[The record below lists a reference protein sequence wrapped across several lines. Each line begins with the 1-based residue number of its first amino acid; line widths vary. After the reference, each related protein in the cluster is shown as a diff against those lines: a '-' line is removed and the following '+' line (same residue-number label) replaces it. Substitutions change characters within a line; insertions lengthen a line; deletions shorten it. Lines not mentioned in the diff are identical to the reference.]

1 MSGVD
6 GGSSNFF
13 DTNVLLYLLSE
24 DHSKADKAEELLSA
38 GGVVSVQVLNE
49 FATVASWKFAMKWGE
64 VRDCLEPFRLVLRIE
79 PLTVDTHDQALDI
92 AERCKV
98 SFYDALIIAAAK
110 LAGCTRLYSED
121 LQHRQVFEKSLT
133 VVNPFKG

>member
-1 MSGVD
+1 MAD
-6 GGSSNFF
+6 QTTFF

-49 FATVASWKFAMKWGE
+49 FASVANRKFAMKWGE
-64 VRDCLEPFRLVLRIE
+64 VRYCLEPFRLVLRIE

-92 AERCKV
+92 AERYKV
-98 SFYDALIIAAAK
+98 SFYDALIIAAAR
-110 LAGCTRLYSED
+110 LAGCSRLYSED